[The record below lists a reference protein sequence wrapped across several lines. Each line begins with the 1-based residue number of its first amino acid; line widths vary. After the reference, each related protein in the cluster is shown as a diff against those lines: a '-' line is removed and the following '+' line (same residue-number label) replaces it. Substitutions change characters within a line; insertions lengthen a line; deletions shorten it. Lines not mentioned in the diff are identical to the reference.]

1 MNTTY
6 YSLSIFFLILSCKQN
21 TSNSTMSNSIETPKA
36 KQIQKELSKHDDVRI
51 DEFYWLN
58 DRENPEVIEYLNKE
72 NNYYN
77 TKTAHTK
84 DFQNDLFE
92 EMKSRIKED
101 DSSVPYKY
109 NGYWYVTRYEK
120 GKDYPIYTRKKESL
134 DAKEELLFDCNE
146 MAKGHSFFNLRS
158 INVSPNNRLVAFAL
172 DTIGRR
178 QYSLNIKDLSTNTI
192 LEDKVDN
199 CTGSSTWANDNKT
212 LFYTLKNKTTL
223 RSEAIYKHKLG
234 ADSKDDQL
242 VFEEKDDTFGV
253 GVYKTK

>member
-1 MNTTY
+1 
-6 YSLSIFFLILSCKQN
+6 
-21 TSNSTMSNSIETPKA
+21 MSNSIETPKA

-58 DRENPEVIEYLNKE
+58 DIENPEVIEYLNKE

-134 DAKEELLFDCNE
+134 DAKE
-146 MAKGHSFFNLRS
+146 
-158 INVSPNNRLVAFAL
+158 
-172 DTIGRR
+172 
-178 QYSLNIKDLSTNTI
+178 
-192 LEDKVDN
+192 
-199 CTGSSTWANDNKT
+199 
-212 LFYTLKNKTTL
+212 
-223 RSEAIYKHKLG
+223 
-234 ADSKDDQL
+234 
-242 VFEEKDDTFGV
+242 
-253 GVYKTK
+253 